1 MISACCPNIP
11 VPKIYAFDA
20 EAPNPF
26 IAQEYMDGEPLSTI
40 WNRYTQT
47 EKGLVALKI
56 AEIIV
61 DMAEMR
67 FSGIGGFTSRTNCT
81 TIGPTVEG
89 SKLFKGRVSFR
100 RSLYHFPY

>member
-26 IAQEYMDGEPLSTI
+26 VAQEYMDGEPLSTI

-47 EKGLVALKI
+47 EKNLVAVKI
-56 AEIIV
+56 AEMIV
-61 DMAEMR
+61 NMAEMR
-67 FSGIGGFTSRTNCT
+67 FSDIGGFTSRTIC
-81 TIGPTVEG
+81 ILGPTVEG

-100 RSLYHFPY
+100 RSIYHFL